1 MGIGLHVKALLEG
14 NWYKSLTR
22 SRISATLMWDPL
34 PEHDSIVGQILV
46 TKVLGSVLS
55 THLLFALFG
64 RQYET
69 EVFAAV
75 RVWLPKGRNVC

>member
-1 MGIGLHVKALLEG
+1 
-14 NWYKSLTR
+14 
-22 SRISATLMWDPL
+22 MWDPL
-34 PEHDSIVGQILV
+34 PEHDSIVSQILV

-64 RQYET
+64 RQYKT

>member
-1 MGIGLHVKALLEG
+1 
-14 NWYKSLTR
+14 
-22 SRISATLMWDPL
+22 MWDPL

-46 TKVLGSVLS
+46 TKVLGSVLN